1 MCNTYDTKQYENSQ
15 KSGLHNAKLENCQLY
30 IDFMVYRKNIRDN
43 RDIVYTVNRIVNTA
57 CYKVGRSVTKFST
70 L

>member
-1 MCNTYDTKQYENSQ
+1 MCNTYDAKQYENSQ
-15 KSGLHNAKLENCQLY
+15 KSGLHNVGLKNYKLY
-30 IDFMVYRKNIRDN
+30 AGFMVYRKNIRNN

-57 CYKVGRSVTKFST
+57 CYKVGHSVTKFST